1 MIKKVNLKSELLKYI
16 VVLMSGTFLAQVLT
30 YIFAP
35 IISRL
40 YTPEDFGDLAIF
52 MRLVS
57 VGAAIATLRYE
68 PSLPIVKGDAQ
79 SFRLYRFALR
89 STIIVT
95 IVSLIVI
102 IVPAALSK
110 DVNEALYYVLLPVAL
125 LFMAIYNIGTN
136 WAIRHK
142 MFRVISYTKVA
153 NNLSAGLLKIGLGWL
168 KMGYIGLV
176 IGTVAGLGLSTIW
189 FVRDFFTA
197 KKKYRIKSKSPGN
210 YILAKE
216 HKDYPLIN
224 LPHAAMDLGRDLL
237 IAVLILELFSKAD
250 LGLYDYSYK
259 MLRFPL
265 VLAGM
270 AIGQVFLQR
279 CAEKVNNN
287 EDIVPMI
294 TKAVKSLM
302 VLSIIPFATVFFFGE
317 EIFAF
322 VFGEEWRGAGR
333 FSEIMAPWFLVN
345 FIASPISTLPLI
357 LNKQRVFFKLGMIGT
372 TLMIGT
378 MSIPP
383 LVYNASVETTL
394 WIVSC
399 TQAGYLVFVI
409 FKKFEFARKHNV
421 G

>member
-1 MIKKVNLKSELLKYI
+1 
-16 VVLMSGTFLAQVLT
+16 MSGTVLAQLMT
-30 YIFAP
+30 YLFAP

-40 YTPEDFGDLAIF
+40 YTPEEFGDLAIF
-52 MRLVS
+52 MRIVG

-68 PSLPIVKGDAQ
+68 PALPIVKGDSQ

-95 IVSLIVI
+95 LISLIVI
-102 IVPAALSK
+102 IIPATMSSDLSS
-110 DVNEALYYVLLPVAL
+110 ALYYILLPVAL

-142 MFRVISYTKVA
+142 RFKLISYTKVA
-153 NNLSAGLLKIGLGWL
+153 NNLSAGLMKMLFGWL

-176 IGTVAGLGLSTIW
+176 IATVAGVGLSTIW
-189 FVRDFFTA
+189 FIRDFFRA
-197 KKKYRIKSKSPGN
+197 KDLYRIKSRSPGN
-210 YILAKE
+210 FILAKE

-250 LGLYDYSYK
+250 LGLYDYSFK
-259 MLRFPL
+259 MLRLPL

-287 EDIVPMI
+287 QEIVSMI
-294 TKAVKSLM
+294 SKAVISLAL
-302 VLSIIPFATVFFFGE
+302 LSIAPFVIVFFYGE
-317 EIFAF
+317 EMFAF
-322 VFGEEWRGAGR
+322 VFGEEWREAGKY
-333 FSEIMAPWFLVN
+333 SEIMAPWFMVN

-357 LNKQRVFFKLGMIGT
+357 LNKQRVFFKLGMFGT
-372 TLMIGT
+372 LLMIGT
-378 MSIPP
+378 MAIPK
-383 LVYNASVETTL
+383 LVYNASIETTI
-394 WIVSC
+394 WIVSL
-399 TQAGYLVFVI
+399 TQAGYLLFVI
-409 FKKFEFARKHNV
+409 FKKFQFAIRYNA